1 MFNNSGQKIKGWAK
15 SLFVILLIIGLFMII
30 VYHNQFKVLM
40 ENDALNITPA
50 AYRFSEIIVFGFGF
64 VIYVALTYI
73 SCLLIYGYGE
83 LIENTK
89 TINNDMADQKVSV
102 NQIKG
107 DIRAIYLRLGN
118 NRSSDESQRTADN
131 DNTEND

>member
-1 MFNNSGQKIKGWAK
+1 MFNDSGRKIKGWAK
-15 SLFVILLIIGLFMII
+15 ALFVILLIIGLFMII

-50 AYRFSEIIVFGFGF
+50 AFRFSEIIVFGFGF
-64 VIYVALTYI
+64 VIYVALTYV

-107 DIRAIYLRLGN
+107 DISAIYSRLGN
-118 NRSSDESQRTADN
+118 NRSSDESQSV
-131 DNTEND
+131 

>member
-1 MFNNSGQKIKGWAK
+1 MFNDSGRKIRGWAK
-15 SLFVILLIIGLFMII
+15 ALFVILLIIGLFMII

-50 AYRFSEIIVFGFGF
+50 AFRFSEIIVFGFGF

-89 TINNDMADQKVSV
+89 TINNDVADQKVSV

-118 NRSSDESQRTADN
+118 NRSFDESQSV
-131 DNTEND
+131 